1 MTSNAERFKF
11 TDEHIAFIRLHWD
24 KKPSDLIKLFQ
35 QQFDLLINRNVFYKL
50 KKKHNIPS
58 LKHANRYSKE
68 ELAFIKA
75 NCTLNERILAQK
87 MEVYFNKPF
96 NPHALKV
103 LRVKRQW
110 LTGRRGRFEKGENL
124 KPIGFERYCKNAKC
138 WLIKASIKRYER
150 KSHYL
155 WRKAGRKIP
164 RGHIIDYKDG
174 NSRNCTLENLEL
186 ISRVEMAWRK
196 KLQYHQ
202 LNDEIKPTFSAFV
215 KLKEGINQRK
225 KEKDMEK
232 NQSPNIATQ
241 EPTTFTFEFTEHE
254 LQTMAWA
261 WFVLMHN
268 METFQ
273 ALYPA
278 MEKIGSSY
286 APSIYDQAYEYR
298 PTIRDMHKIIER
310 ITSGFKFDQMT
321 NWRILKRIRHFN
333 PKKMEFFEI

>member
-96 NPHALKV
+96 NPHALNV

-110 LTGRRGRFEKGENL
+110 LTGRSGRFEKGENL

-225 KEKDMEK
+225 KEKDMEE

-261 WFVLMHN
+261 WFVLMRN

-286 APSIYDQAYEYR
+286 APSIYGQAYEYR

-333 PKKMEFFEI
+333 PKKMEFF